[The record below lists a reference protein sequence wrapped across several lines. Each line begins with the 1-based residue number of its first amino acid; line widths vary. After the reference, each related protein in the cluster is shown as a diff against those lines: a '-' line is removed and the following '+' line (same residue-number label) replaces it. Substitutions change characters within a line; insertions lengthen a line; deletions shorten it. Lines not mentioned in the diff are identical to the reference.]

1 MCFPAFTWKCV
12 NENQRKIEHT
22 VSSERLNVWILCVV
36 FSLAM
41 CPSEARGRRNSVFA
55 VFEWINV
62 LSRVCASKSYCQ
74 GSITGSVFLLGVI
87 VCKSLPIPCGLSWAS
102 SLQSPTVSSVLFAE
116 LFSLHNFLLGINGL
130 VFFFRFSNFGLK
142 RKLQVR
148 KPPCSLQRWPFSFAI
163 ANASFRLWARHFPH
177 NLSLPED
184 FSLGAPSNGLFFIE
198 LKSKL

>member
-1 MCFPAFTWKCV
+1 MCKWKSAKDRTYCFV
-12 NENQRKIEHT
+12 WKT
-22 VSSERLNVWILCVV
+22 FVWILCVV

-87 VCKSLPIPCGLSWAS
+87 VYKNLPIPCGLSWAS
-102 SLQSPTVSSVLFAE
+102 SMQSPTVSSVLFAE
-116 LFSLHNFLLGINGL
+116 LFSLHNFLLGLNGL
-130 VFFFRFSNFGLK
+130 VFFFFRFSNFGWK

-163 ANASFRLWARHFPH
+163 SNASFRVWARHFPH

-184 FSLGAPSNGLFFIE
+184 LSLGAPSNGLFFIE

>member
-1 MCFPAFTWKCV
+1 MCKWKSAKD
-12 NENQRKIEHT
+12 RT

-87 VCKSLPIPCGLSWAS
+87 VYKSLPIPCGLSWAS
-102 SLQSPTVSSVLFAE
+102 SMQSPTVSSVLFAE

-130 VFFFRFSNFGLK
+130 VLFFFPIFQLWLK
-142 RKLQVR
+142 TKASGAQTSLL
-148 KPPCSLQRWPFSFAI
+148 PPAMAI
-163 ANASFRLWARHFPH
+163 FLCHS
-177 NLSLPED
+177 
-184 FSLGAPSNGLFFIE
+184 
-198 LKSKL
+198 